1 MASEKASPS
10 GSEQGPLAGTAK
22 SDHEASLEQ
31 PLESDKPSD
40 GEGFPS
46 SWRLVSIVIALVLGM
61 FLASLD
67 MTIIGTAIP
76 RITDQFHSLDDVGWY
91 GSAFFLAMAAF
102 QATWGKV
109 YKFFDLKYVF
119 LASIFWFEVGS
130 LICAVAPNSVALIIG
145 RAITGVGAAGIM
157 AGSYSIVAF
166 AVPPHQRPAFGG
178 IMGATFGISSVI
190 GPLLGGAFTDGPS
203 WRWCFYINLPIG
215 GLSAGIILFLFVT
228 PKASRYNGTLTL
240 TEKALHMDLPGAF
253 FILASITSFLLA
265 LQWGGTTKSWGNSE
279 VIGTIIGFVLLLF
292 VFLGVEYWQGER
304 ALLAPNLLKKRHV
317 WAGSAYTFFL
327 GAGFFILLYYIPIY
341 FQAVLAT
348 SAEQSGIR
356 NLALII
362 AQTDHVPHAVLA
374 VIVGGILITAL
385 GQFAIYMV
393 VGSVLATVA
402 AGLIY
407 TLDVDSSS
415 GEWIGYQVFI
425 GLTVGLGF
433 QVPVMAAQALA
444 KEEDIPTTTS
454 LIMFFQTM
462 GGALGV
468 SAAQTAF
475 SNKLIAS
482 LVKKVPGVNPG
493 QVLAVGATDIRKV
506 FPPELVPGIV
516 DAYMDGLKVTF
527 IFIIALWGVA
537 TITSV
542 AMPWI
547 NIKEA
552 LKRDSQPRPQGDAA
566 V

>member
-1 MASEKASPS
+1 MASEKASPP
-10 GSEQGPLAGTAK
+10 GSERGPLADTEK

-31 PLESDKPSD
+31 PIENEKPSGD
-40 GEGFPS
+40 EGFPS

-67 MTIIGTAIP
+67 MTILGTAIP

-109 YKFFDLKYVF
+109 YKFFNLKYVF

-130 LICAVAPNSVALIIG
+130 LICAVAPNSVALIVG

-215 GLSAGIILFLFVT
+215 GLSAGIIIFFFVT
-228 PKASRYNGTLTL
+228 PKSSKYKGSLTL

-265 LQWGGTTKSWGNSE
+265 LQWGGTAKSWGDSE
-279 VIGTIIGFVLLLF
+279 VIGTIIGFVLLLI

-304 ALLAPNLLKKRHV
+304 ALLAPNLLKQRHI

-362 AQTDHVPHAVLA
+362 AQMLA
-374 VIVGGILITAL
+374 VIVGGILISAL

-393 VGSVLATVA
+393 VGSALATVA

-407 TLDVDSSS
+407 TLEVDSSS

-433 QVPVMAAQALA
+433 QVPVMASQALA
-444 KEEDIPTTTS
+444 KEEDIPTTTA

-482 LVKKVPGVNPG
+482 LVKKVPEVNPV

-506 FPPELVPGIV
+506 FPPELLPGIV
-516 DAYMDGLKVTF
+516 ESYMDGLKVTF

-537 TITSV
+537 TIVSV

-552 LKRDSQPRPQGDAA
+552 LKRESQPRPQGDAA